1 MTVNVTSKII
11 RIIGLISIIG
21 GVISLLILGGIFTI
35 KVGTYYTHEE
45 YNWYIAIIGSVSSF
59 VEGIIFLGF
68 AEIINLLQANCDKQ
82 AEIIR
87 EIKNTENSLSKTIIV
102 NNTPKQTTN
111 GDSTSNN
118 DTDLNNNNK
127 LSTETNNSTHTW
139 RCAKCNKMISELP
152 CPYCGDNFN

>member
-21 GVISLLILGGIFTI
+21 GVISSLILGGIFTI

-118 DTDLNNNNK
+118 DTDLNNNK